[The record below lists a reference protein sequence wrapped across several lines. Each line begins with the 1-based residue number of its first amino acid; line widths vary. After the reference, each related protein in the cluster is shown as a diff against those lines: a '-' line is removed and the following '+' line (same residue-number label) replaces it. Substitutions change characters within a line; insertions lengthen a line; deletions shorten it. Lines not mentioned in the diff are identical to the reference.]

1 MRAKWANTFPRWPP
15 HSIEG
20 QTYDLSHVHPFR
32 YSLLLPER
40 PNQAAREVEIRVT
53 FSAHTFT
60 ESCPLS
66 EVPDRNY
73 STGPRDLRRFC
84 PTRYQLSKK
93 LPDVARGLEQRKCFF
108 TDRNNYFVI
117 ELPDALPAGFQYW
130 VFFDVRGISDPDA
143 VLLFI
148 QSAYAREA
156 KMTPRGR
163 KAEKV
168 GFRVLV
174 SKALDGRRAKRPP

>member
-1 MRAKWANTFPRWPP
+1 MC
-15 HSIEG
+15 SS
-20 QTYDLSHVHPFR
+20 DL
-32 YSLLLPER
+32 
-40 PNQAAREVEIRVT
+40 
-53 FSAHTFT
+53 
-60 ESCPLS
+60 
-66 EVPDRNY
+66 
-73 STGPRDLRRFC
+73 
-84 PTRYQLSKK
+84 
-93 LPDVARGLEQRKCFF
+93 ARGLEQRKCFF